1 MPIDTRC
8 PHCQKAYRLKDEFLG
23 RKVKCPNPDCQKP
36 FAVEPAPAE
45 AAAKPRVTP
54 PAPKPKS
61 AADLEREA
69 EALAATMFGEAGPA
83 APGDTRTVEM
93 ACANC
98 DHKWAVPFE
107 KKGKNV
113 ICPECNFL
121 QKVPDKKEKK
131 IDWRDPNADRPS
143 MAKGE
148 EVPEDLRK
156 QMSRDVGT
164 GALVEAGV
172 IKEDIEPL
180 PLAVKLQRIAVV
192 LGAVAALAAV
202 VLYFLNSRQAG
213 KEQRFMDE
221 ALAEVDKV
229 TDEGMTKGQ
238 PPLLKALLLTAAAE
252 HALRNDLPDQRKL
265 AMERFGVARQLLE
278 QQPRS
283 PERDVLLGE
292 LAVLIPKF
300 GGDDEQIGKEL
311 RLRWQPAG
319 RGAGAQ
325 LTAGLGDVQTELLRV
340 LKALNGSDLDLRLS
354 VVRRVTREL
363 AKTNHVELLPDIIG
377 QGFSESELPDA
388 YAHMGLEAHRAGNAA
403 GAKSCADQAKSL
415 ANRSPAA
422 QVLCE
427 VTGVTLKPEEKSYS
441 VPPAGPLGYFYRLY
455 GATLNAVNRDTAG
468 ALAVATR
475 GGPDQADD
483 KLRALAA
490 VADWAENATEAATK
504 AEAVLTAEGKG
515 KSNAGY
521 ALLRLA
527 TAAGK
532 AGQTDLADKLVAGI
546 ADDGLRAWAKAEAIR
561 AKLDTIKDQKA
572 ELSLV
577 EQSTDKGKVRVGQA
591 WVAVL
596 VARHNAA
603 ATGDQSA
610 AKAYA
615 DWPDGAFK
623 GGGLAGLALGIQDR
637 KK

>member
-23 RKVKCPNPDCQKP
+23 RKVKCPNPECQKP
-36 FAVEPAPAE
+36 FAVVPVEAAPKP
-45 AAAKPRVTP
+45 AAAKKPAVT
-54 PAPKPKS
+54 AEQ
-61 AADLEREA
+61 DA
-69 EALAATMFGEAGPA
+69 EALAAAMFNDNSGPA

-172 IKEDIEPL
+172 IKEEIEPL

-192 LGAVAALAAV
+192 LGAVAALAVV

-221 ALAEVDKV
+221 ALAEVEKI

-252 HALRNDLPDQRKL
+252 HALRNDSPDQRKL
-265 AMERFGVARQLLE
+265 AAERFGVARQLLE

-340 LKALNGSDLDLRLS
+340 L
-354 VVRRVTREL
+354 
-363 AKTNHVELLPDIIG
+363 
-377 QGFSESELPDA
+377 
-388 YAHMGLEAHRAGNAA
+388 
-403 GAKSCADQAKSL
+403 
-415 ANRSPAA
+415 
-422 QVLCE
+422 
-427 VTGVTLKPEEKSYS
+427 
-441 VPPAGPLGYFYRLY
+441 
-455 GATLNAVNRDTAG
+455 
-468 ALAVATR
+468 
-475 GGPDQADD
+475 
-483 KLRALAA
+483 
-490 VADWAENATEAATK
+490 
-504 AEAVLTAEGKG
+504 
-515 KSNAGY
+515 
-521 ALLRLA
+521 
-527 TAAGK
+527 
-532 AGQTDLADKLVAGI
+532 
-546 ADDGLRAWAKAEAIR
+546 
-561 AKLDTIKDQKA
+561 
-572 ELSLV
+572 
-577 EQSTDKGKVRVGQA
+577 
-591 WVAVL
+591 
-596 VARHNAA
+596 
-603 ATGDQSA
+603 
-610 AKAYA
+610 
-615 DWPDGAFK
+615 
-623 GGGLAGLALGIQDR
+623 
-637 KK
+637 